1 LANPR
6 QPQTEVI
13 TNHGNNSP
21 ADENI
26 GPATVGLEF
35 ESERRVV
42 LAEVPVKTEARCRL
56 LKIGRRR
63 IGIGLIAALSAA
75 LSLGSSSGQQP
86 ASISPQ
92 QLVRQTVENEIRANY
107 GGMRL
112 MYQDHK
118 ETTHGSEVDL
128 IVETTEGTPRLLV
141 ESDGKP
147 LTPEQRKA
155 EEARLDALAHN
166 PAELKK
172 KQRAERE
179 DTERENRIMKALPDA
194 FLYEVD
200 GTERGSEEMGS
211 PGDQLVR
218 LRFRSNPNY
227 NPPSRTEQV
236 LTGMRG
242 YVLID
247 AGKKRIAK
255 IDGTLF
261 KDVTFGWG
269 IFGRLDRGG
278 RFLVQQAVVADHD
291 WEMTRMDIAFTGKE
305 LLLKKIV
312 IKSNETF
319 RDFSPAPPNL
329 TFAQGVQL
337 LKKEQAV
344 LATQRQNGS
353 SHPASK

>member
-1 LANPR
+1 M
-6 QPQTEVI
+6 I
-13 TNHGNNSP
+13 TNHGNN
-21 ADENI
+21 ALRDESTE
-26 GPATVGLEF
+26 PATLGLKF
-35 ESERRVV
+35 ESERRGA
-42 LAEVPVKTEARCRL
+42 LAEVAVKTEARSRL

-63 IGIGLIAALSAA
+63 MGIGLIAALSVAV
-75 LSLGSSSGQQP
+75 SLGSSSGQQP
-86 ASISPQ
+86 ASISPHE
-92 QLVRQTVENEIRANY
+92 LVRQTAENEIHANN

-112 MYQDHK
+112 MYRDHK
-118 ETTHGSEVDL
+118 ETAHGSEVDL

-147 LTPEQRKA
+147 LTPEQCKA
-155 EEARLDALAHN
+155 EEARLDALAHS

-172 KQRAERE
+172 RQRAERE
-179 DTERENRIMKALPDA
+179 DTERENRIMKALPEA
-194 FLYEVD
+194 FLYEFE
-200 GTERGSEEMGS
+200 GTESGSEGMGS

-255 IDGTLF
+255 IDGILF

-269 IFGRLDRGG
+269 IFGRLDKGG
-278 RFLVQQAVVADHD
+278 RFVVQQGVVADHD
-291 WEMTRMDIAFTGKE
+291 WEITRMDIAFTGKE

-319 RDFSPAPPNL
+319 SDFSPAPWNL
-329 TFAQGVQL
+329 TFAQGVEL

-344 LATQRQNGS
+344 LANQRQHAS